1 MNITQ
6 TENLIRKIDEKL
18 VENDAL
24 RSNME
29 SVNPNIST
37 PEVTG
42 ILKLVKTL
50 VDGAQKDLHEIRDE
64 LIKTL

>member
-50 VDGAQKDLHEIRDE
+50 VDAAQKDLNDIRDE

>member
-18 VENDAL
+18 VENDVL

-37 PEVTG
+37 LEVTG

-50 VDGAQKDLHEIRDE
+50 VDAAQKDLNDIRDE